1 MKIEIRHSADNAILF
16 EGEFDS
22 YRSAVEAAVRAG
34 TNLTDAY
41 LREANLIGA
50 DLTGANLFAVNLRGA
65 DLTRANLTNADLM
78 GANLTGANLNGAWLT
93 EANLTRANLTGANL
107 TSVIGYPPKPEV
119 EVISRIEDP
128 FNRNLIVEL

>member
-50 DLTGANLFAVNLRGA
+50 DLTGANLIDAY
-65 DLTRANLTNADLM
+65 LM
-78 GANLTGANLNGAWLT
+78 GANLTD
-93 EANLTRANLTGANL
+93 ANLTRANLTYANL
-107 TSVIGYPPKPEV
+107 TNADLTGVKGYPPEPK
-119 EVISRIEDP
+119 VISRVEDP
-128 FNRNLIVEL
+128 FYRNLII